1 MPATVLQLSD
11 IHLPSD
17 PTRRVSGRDPDGGL
31 RTVLDA
37 WRRTGRTADLVV
49 LSGDI
54 ADDGSAAAYAR
65 VREAVEPL
73 GAPVLALPGNHD
85 EPRLVADAFGGERV
99 VDLGAWLVVGLDTF
113 VADQVHGALD
123 LAAALGS
130 LDSLDGRP
138 TAVVLHHPPTSR
150 STHEW
155 FQLEDAG
162 AFLGGL
168 ARRPHVRL
176 LLSGHLHDA
185 FEIALASAT
194 LLGAPSTFLAIA
206 HDGDRM
212 DFGTDAPTGARVVTL
227 DDDGTWRSELLVA

>member
-1 MPATVLQLSD
+1 VSTTVLQLSD

-17 PTRRVSGRDPDGGL
+17 PNRRVSGRDPDGGL

-37 WRRTGRTADLVV
+37 WRRTGRSADLVV

-54 ADDGSAAAYAR
+54 ADDGSAAAYTR
-65 VREAVEPL
+65 VREAVAPL

-85 EPRLVADAFGGERV
+85 EPRLVADAFGGGRV

-113 VADQVHGALD
+113 VPEEVHGALD
-123 LAAALGS
+123 LDAARGL

-138 TAVVLHHPPTSR
+138 TAVVLHHPPASR

-155 FQLEDAG
+155 FQLDGAG
-162 AFLGGL
+162 AFLDGL
-168 ARRPHVRL
+168 ASRPHVRL

-185 FEIALASAT
+185 FEIALGTAT

-212 DFGTDAPTGARVVTL
+212 DLGADAPIGARVVTL
-227 DDDGTWRSELLVA
+227 GDDGAWRSELLVA